1 MSDSFSLY
9 EDNLNQVMDQL
20 RKIIKTFTTLSK
32 EKAESALTNA
42 TSLIKQGDSLLRQ
55 MKLEISSNP
64 SLSSLTSKVKNFN
77 NEFDNLKLSFEKVQ
91 NSYISKKAEN
101 AIILGTDK
109 SNTQT
114 IDQKIELIE
123 NEDNMKESQKEEKV
137 EIHNIFD
144 SKEDKNDIMQSLP
157 DENDLNIKIG
167 EKNHKK
173 MIIVIV
179 IIIVVLIVGIGVLGV
194 VLGKKNNNN

>member
-123 NEDNMKESQKEEKV
+123 NEDNTKESQKEEKV

-144 SKEDKNDIMQSLP
+144 SKEDKTDIMQSLP

-167 EKNHKK
+167 QKNHKK

>member
-1 MSDSFSLY
+1 MSDTFSLY

-42 TSLIKQGDSLLRQ
+42 TSLIKQGESLLRQ

-77 NEFDNLKLSFEKVQ
+77 NEFDNLRFSFEKVQ
-91 NSYISKKAEN
+91 SSYISKKAEN
-101 AIILGTDK
+101 AIILGTDE
-109 SNTQT
+109 NTQK
-114 IDQKIELIE
+114 IEQKIELIE
-123 NEDNMKESQKEEKV
+123 NEDNTKESPKEEKV

-144 SKEDKNDIMQSLP
+144 SKEDKNDNMQSLP
-157 DENDLNIKIG
+157 DENDLNIKI
-167 EKNHKK
+167 EQKNHKK

-194 VLGKKNNNN
+194 VLGKKNNKN

>member
-1 MSDSFSLY
+1 MSDTFSLY

-42 TSLIKQGDSLLRQ
+42 TSLIKQGESLLRQ

-64 SLSSLTSKVKNFN
+64 SLSSLTLKVKNFN
-77 NEFDNLKLSFEKVQ
+77 NEFDNLRFSFEKVQ

-101 AIILGTDK
+101 AIILGTDE
-109 SNTQT
+109 NTQK
-114 IDQKIELIE
+114 IEQKIELIE
-123 NEDNMKESQKEEKV
+123 NEDKTKESPKEEKV

-144 SKEDKNDIMQSLP
+144 SKEDKNDNMQSLP
-157 DENDLNIKIG
+157 DENDLNIKI
-167 EKNHKK
+167 EQKNHKK

-194 VLGKKNNNN
+194 VLGKKNNKN

>member
-1 MSDSFSLY
+1 MW
-9 EDNLNQVMDQL
+9 
-20 RKIIKTFTTLSK
+20 
-32 EKAESALTNA
+32 
-42 TSLIKQGDSLLRQ
+42 Q

-167 EKNHKK
+167 QKNNKK

>member
-1 MSDSFSLY
+1 MSDTFSLY

-42 TSLIKQGDSLLRQ
+42 TSLIKQGESLLRQ

-77 NEFDNLKLSFEKVQ
+77 NEFDNLRFSFEKVQ

-101 AIILGTDK
+101 AIILGTDE
-109 SNTQT
+109 NTQK
-114 IDQKIELIE
+114 IEQKIELIE
-123 NEDNMKESQKEEKV
+123 NEDNTKESPKEEKV

-144 SKEDKNDIMQSLP
+144 SKEDKNDNMQSLP
-157 DENDLNIKIG
+157 DENDLNIKI
-167 EKNHKK
+167 EQKNHKK

-194 VLGKKNNNN
+194 VLGKKNNKN

>member
-1 MSDSFSLY
+1 
-9 EDNLNQVMDQL
+9 
-20 RKIIKTFTTLSK
+20 
-32 EKAESALTNA
+32 
-42 TSLIKQGDSLLRQ
+42 
-55 MKLEISSNP
+55 
-64 SLSSLTSKVKNFN
+64 
-77 NEFDNLKLSFEKVQ
+77 
-91 NSYISKKAEN
+91 
-101 AIILGTDK
+101 
-109 SNTQT
+109 
-114 IDQKIELIE
+114 
-123 NEDNMKESQKEEKV
+123 MKESQKEEKV

-167 EKNHKK
+167 QKNHKK

>member
-144 SKEDKNDIMQSLP
+144 SKEDKTDIMQSLP

-167 EKNHKK
+167 QKNHKK

>member
-123 NEDNMKESQKEEKV
+123 NEDNTKESQKEEKV

-167 EKNHKK
+167 QKNHKK

>member
-1 MSDSFSLY
+1 MSDTFSLY

-42 TSLIKQGDSLLRQ
+42 TSLIKQGESLLRQ

-77 NEFDNLKLSFEKVQ
+77 NEFENLRFSFEKVQ
-91 NSYISKKAEN
+91 SSYISKKAEN
-101 AIILGTDK
+101 AIILGTDE
-109 SNTQT
+109 NTQK
-114 IDQKIELIE
+114 IEQKIELIE
-123 NEDNMKESQKEEKV
+123 NEDKTKESPKEEKV

-144 SKEDKNDIMQSLP
+144 SKEDKNDNMQSLP
-157 DENDLNIKIG
+157 DENDLNIKI
-167 EKNHKK
+167 EQKNHKK

-194 VLGKKNNNN
+194 VLGKKNNKN

>member
-42 TSLIKQGDSLLRQ
+42 TSLIKQGDSLLMQ

-123 NEDNMKESQKEEKV
+123 NEDNTKESQKEEKV
-137 EIHNIFD
+137 EIQNIFD

-167 EKNHKK
+167 QKNHKK